1 MKLALFGVGNAG
13 TRLVDRLLAAE
24 SALDGSL
31 TAGNAIAFNTT
42 PSAFAAADQLGSDQ
56 TVVIGDTH
64 PDVVAPEDAGAD
76 RREGVGGDLDLG
88 VEVARDDLP
97 EIRRALDTVDDTAVD
112 AALVVAGLGG
122 GTGAGLGSV
131 LLEELTSIYE
141 IPVYVLGVLPASDES
156 DRRAWTAAR
165 AIRTVVP
172 MADAVLPVDNE
183 AWDAAT
189 RPEARVDSEGEGEN
203 EDGETPEP
211 FAGVNS
217 AVADRVISLFAVG
230 EREGPPLSELRM
242 DPNDIGRTLEIGGL
256 ATVGHARTELDV
268 ESEGWFD
275 RLRRLLGFDVPEPE
289 PQTDAM
295 GIKQLVKRALESRL
309 TLPCDVSTADRVLLV
324 LSGPPRELSRKGFET
339 GRKLLEDETGTVEI
353 LAGDEPI
360 GDAESITATVL
371 LSNVT
376 GVPRIEALQKRAVDF
391 QREQAVSEGSTDEGS
406 TDDEQ
411 SDEESPPTSDG
422 ESDSNEPTTERN
434 APTTEAST
442 TEQPSAEQPP
452 AEAADGTPD
461 EGEADADATPAVGD
475 QTADHGDNDDAVA
488 EQAADQE
495 DASERDDEADN
506 DRAGDDQEG
515 DDQEAVTEQ
524 ATDPTVEGDEDE
536 HGFQFEGDE
545 PATES
550 APNDEESDGDYTVK
564 DPFK

>member
-24 SALDGSL
+24 SDLDGSL

-42 PSAFAAADQLGSDQ
+42 PSAFAAADQLESDQ

-112 AALVVAGLGG
+112 AALVVGGLGG
-122 GTGAGLGSV
+122 GTGAGVGSV
-131 LLEELTSIYE
+131 LLEELKAIYE

-353 LAGDEPI
+353 LAGDEPLA
-360 GDAESITATVL
+360 DAESITATVL

-376 GVPRIEALQKRAVDF
+376 DVPRIEALQQRAVDF
-391 QREQAVSEGSTDEGS
+391 QREQEANEGSATEAAAAETDE
-406 TDDEQ
+406 TT
-411 SDEESPPTSDG
+411 PT
-422 ESDSNEPTTERN
+422 
-434 APTTEAST
+434 
-442 TEQPSAEQPP
+442 
-452 AEAADGTPD
+452 ADGTTD
-461 EGEADADATPAVGD
+461 EQEADEDATADQAVDGQAAGQD
-475 QTADHGDNDDAVA
+475 EADESREVDEQEAASEADSKRGVD
-488 EQAADQE
+488 EQAADE
-495 DASERDDEADN
+495 GASE
-506 DRAGDDQEG
+506 
-515 DDQEAVTEQ
+515 
-524 ATDPTVEGDEDE
+524 PTGEDVDEDE
-536 HGFQFEGDE
+536 HGFQFEDDD
-545 PATES
+545 ATES
-550 APNDEESDGDYTVK
+550 ASDDDDYTVK
-564 DPFK
+564 DPFN

>member
-24 SALDGSL
+24 AELDGSL

-42 PSAFAAADQLGSDQ
+42 PSAFDAADKLGSDR

-64 PDVVAPEDAGAD
+64 PEVVAPADAGVD
-76 RREGVGGDLDLG
+76 RPEGVGGDLDLG

-131 LLEELTSIYE
+131 LLEELKAIYE
-141 IPVYVLGVLPASDES
+141 IPVYVLGVLPASDEP

-165 AIRTVVP
+165 AIRTLVP
-172 MADAVLPVDNE
+172 LADAVLPVDNE
-183 AWDAAT
+183 AWDADTSAVS
-189 RPEARVDSEGEGEN
+189 VDDGQDADGEN
-203 EDGETPEP
+203 ENDATEP
-211 FAGVNS
+211 FAEVNE
-217 AVADRVISLFAVG
+217 AVAERVVSLFAVG

-242 DPNDIGRTLEIGGL
+242 DPNDIGRTLEVGGL

-268 ESEGWFD
+268 ESEGWLTK
-275 RLRRLLGFDVPEPE
+275 LRRLLGFDVPEPD

-376 GVPRIEALQKRAVDF
+376 GVPQVEALQERAVGF
-391 QREQAVSEGSTDEGS
+391 QREHAV
-406 TDDEQ
+406 
-411 SDEESPPTSDG
+411 DEESVAGPAAA
-422 ESDSNEPTTERN
+422 EPVSH
-434 APTTEAST
+434 APTNEAST
-442 TEQPSAEQPP
+442 AEQPAAGAVDG
-452 AEAADGTPD
+452 AEN
-461 EGEADADATPAVGD
+461 EEADEQEVGAAELDDA
-475 QTADHGDNDDAVA
+475 AVA
-488 EQAADQE
+488 EQEASGEKTDGEVGADAEEVDEQE
-495 DASERDDEADN
+495 SDSEADEPI
-506 DRAGDDQEG
+506 DEG
-515 DDQEAVTEQ
+515 
-524 ATDPTVEGDEDE
+524 E
-536 HGFQFEGDE
+536 HGFQFEGDD
-545 PATES
+545 PAEES
-550 APNDEESDGDYTVK
+550 APSDEESDDDYTVK

>member
-42 PSAFAAADQLGSDQ
+42 PSAFAAADQLEDEQ
-56 TVVIGDTH
+56 MVVIGDTH

-76 RREGVGGDLDLG
+76 RREGVGGDLHLG
-88 VEVARDDLP
+88 VEAARDDLP
-97 EIRRALDTVDDTAVD
+97 EIRRALDTVDDTEVD

-131 LLEELTSIYE
+131 LLEELKSIYE

-172 MADAVLPVDNE
+172 LADAVLPVDNE
-183 AWDAAT
+183 AWDADASAA
-189 RPEARVDSEGEGEN
+189 PV
-203 EDGETPEP
+203 EDGEDDDATEP
-211 FAGVNS
+211 FAAVNE
-217 AVADRVISLFAVG
+217 AVAERVVSLFAVG

-242 DPNDIGRTLEIGGL
+242 DPNDIGRTLEVGGL
-256 ATVGHARTELDV
+256 ATIGHARTELDV

-275 RLRRLLGFDVPEPE
+275 RFRRLLGFDVPEPE

-353 LAGDEPI
+353 LAGDEPLD
-360 GDAESITATVL
+360 DAESITATVL

-376 GVPRIEALQKRAVDF
+376 EVPRIEALQERAVDF
-391 QREQAVSEGSTDEGS
+391 EREQAVDEGSTDE
-406 TDDEQ
+406 TPATEQ
-411 SDEESPPTSDG
+411 SAAA
-422 ESDSNEPTTERN
+422 EPNSKAATTD
-434 APTTEAST
+434 AST
-442 TEQPSAEQPP
+442 AEQPP
-452 AEAADGTPD
+452 AAEPEMGDERETDGEPTPD
-461 EGEADADATPAVGD
+461 RTVDGQADKPEADDEATDDQAVD
-475 QTADHGDNDDAVA
+475 
-488 EQAADQE
+488 EQAASDKEDGQE
-495 DASERDDEADN
+495 TGEEAD
-506 DRAGDDQEG
+506 
-515 DDQEAVTEQ
+515 
-524 ATDPTVEGDEDE
+524 EDGE
-536 HGFQFEGDE
+536 HGFQFEDE
-545 PATES
+545 DPES
-550 APNDEESDGDYTVK
+550 STDEESDDYTVK
-564 DPFK
+564 DPFN

>member
-24 SALDGSL
+24 ADLDGSL

-42 PSAFAAADQLGSDQ
+42 PSAFAAADQLESDQ

-131 LLEELTSIYE
+131 LLEELKTIYE
-141 IPVYVLGVLPASDES
+141 IPVYVLGVLPADDES

-172 MADAVLPVDNE
+172 LADAVLPVDNE
-183 AWDAAT
+183 AWDADASAV
-189 RPEARVDSEGEGEN
+189 PVDG
-203 EDGETPEP
+203 EDGEPEP
-211 FAGVNS
+211 FAEVNE
-217 AVADRVISLFAVG
+217 AIAERVVSLFAVG

-256 ATVGHARTELDV
+256 ATIGHTRTDLDV
-268 ESEGWFD
+268 RSEGWFTK
-275 RLRRLLGFDVPEPE
+275 LRRLLGFDVPEPE

-309 TLPCDVSTADRVLLV
+309 TLPCDVSTADRVLLI

-353 LAGDEPI
+353 LAGDEPLS
-360 GDAESITATVL
+360 DAESITATVL

-376 GVPRIEALQKRAVDF
+376 EVPRIETLQERAVDF
-391 QREQAVSEGSTDEGS
+391 EREQTVDEGS
-406 TDDEQ
+406 IDETPAAEQ
-411 SDEESPPTSDG
+411 SAVA
-422 ESDSNEPTTERN
+422 EPN
-434 APTTEAST
+434 SKAPTTDAST
-442 TEQPSAEQPP
+442 AEQPP
-452 AEAADGTPD
+452 AAGGEMADGRETD
-461 EGEADADATPAVGD
+461 GEPTSDRAVDDQADKPGA
-475 QTADHGDNDDAVA
+475 
-488 EQAADQE
+488 
-495 DASERDDEADN
+495 DDEATDEVA
-506 DRAGDDQEG
+506 DG
-515 DDQEAVTEQ
+515 QEASNG
-524 ATDPTVEGDEDE
+524 GDEQETGDESDEPTGEGADEASE
-536 HGFQFEGDE
+536 HGFQFEDE
-545 PATES
+545 DPEAST
-550 APNDEESDGDYTVK
+550 DEESDDYTVK
-564 DPFK
+564 DPFN